1 MSQQVKAGAL
11 AGVACG
17 GVMIALAVWAGE
29 IGVSL
34 LGIVALAAPLLLAG
48 VIFGS
53 LIETGHLRLGFGP
66 GITFWSVAFA
76 LSRFTQEGLLGF
88 AGEGT
93 GFAEGVIP
101 FIVYQLLVG
110 GAFGLGYLLLYQQ
123 FLTLL
128 VNRSGELERSGG
140 ASAAR
145 NDSSEGR

>member
-1 MSQQVKAGAL
+1 M

-17 GVMIALAVWAGE
+17 GVMVALAAWAGE
-29 IGVSL
+29 FGVSL

-76 LSRFTQEGLLGF
+76 MSRFTQEGLLSF

-101 FIVYQLLVG
+101 FVVYQLLVG

-128 VNRSGELERSGG
+128 VNRSGELGQSATG

-145 NDSSEGR
+145 NDSSEGH